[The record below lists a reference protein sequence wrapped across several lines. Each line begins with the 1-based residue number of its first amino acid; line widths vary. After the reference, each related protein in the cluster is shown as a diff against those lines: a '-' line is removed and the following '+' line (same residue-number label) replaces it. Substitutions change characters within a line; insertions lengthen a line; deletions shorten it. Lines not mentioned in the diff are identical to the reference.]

1 MPYRLAFKLQQLL
14 CYFAKKPILLAKK
27 STVFT
32 INNTLIMCF
41 GTLLAASSVIALS
54 QERWFQIEIS
64 IFSNE
69 SPVGKSEELWQ
80 PARQQLAFPEKMRKL
95 DNLIDILMLDSF
107 NSMNQAGI
115 VSRETAVASL
125 EQSPEQREEIILTT
139 GPQNQSI
146 NDEFRFF
153 DFSRDDFLQLPP
165 SSSDFQQTNRELERS
180 PDHRLLFHGLW
191 RQVVTNPAFAE
202 PIYVEGGLAYGAQ
215 HELQG
220 SLTIR
225 FNEGQDRIVVDANL
239 WFSEFSVVENLT
251 EKWELPAPP
260 KSIANFNDLETSN
273 PDLIFH
279 PIRVYHM
286 QQTRD
291 MRSQEFHYLD
301 HPALGLVILVQPY
314 EIPNPI
320 SNNSNL

>member
-1 MPYRLAFKLQQLL
+1 LL
-14 CYFAKKPILLAKK
+14 PKKPTILTAK
-27 STVFT
+27 
-32 INNTLIMCF
+32 NTLINCF
-41 GTLLAASSVIALS
+41 GILLAASPVIALP

-69 SPVGKSEELWQ
+69 SPVDKSEELWQ
-80 PARQQLAFPEKMRKL
+80 PARQQLAFPVKMRKL

-107 NSMNQAGI
+107 NSINQTGI
-115 VSRETAVASL
+115 VDRETVVASREL
-125 EQSPEQREEIILTT
+125 SPEQREKIILTT
-139 GPQNQSI
+139 GPQNQTV
-146 NDEFRFF
+146 NYEFRFF

-165 SSSDFQQTNRELERS
+165 SSSDFQQTNQELERS
-180 PDHRLLFHGLW
+180 PAHRLLFHGLW
-191 RQVVTNPAFAE
+191 RQVVTNSALAE

-251 EKWELPAPP
+251 EKWELPNPP
-260 KSIANFNDLETSN
+260 EPISYFGDPETSN

-279 PIRVYHM
+279 PTKVYHM

-291 MRSQEFHYLD
+291 MRSREFHYLD
-301 HPALGLVILVQPY
+301 HPALGLVISVEPY
-314 EIPNPI
+314 ELPNPI

>member
-1 MPYRLAFKLQQLL
+1 MQT
-14 CYFAKKPILLAKK
+14 KK
-27 STVFT
+27 SATFTVK
-32 INNTLIMCF
+32 NTLITCF
-41 GTLLAASSVIALS
+41 GILLAASPVIALP

-69 SPVGKSEELWQ
+69 SPIDKSEELWQ
-80 PARQQLAFPEKMRKL
+80 PARQQLAFPEKIRKL
-95 DNLIDILMLDSF
+95 DNLIDILTLDSS
-107 NSMNQAGI
+107 NSINQPEVVG
-115 VSRETAVASL
+115 RESAVAPREL
-125 EQSPEQREEIILTT
+125 SPEQREEIILTT
-139 GPQNQSI
+139 GPKNQTV
-146 NDEFRFF
+146 NHEFRFF

-180 PDHRLLFHGLW
+180 PAHRLLFHGLW
-191 RQVVTNPAFAE
+191 RQVVTNSAFAE

-251 EKWELPAPP
+251 EKWELPTPP
-260 KSIANFNDLETSN
+260 KSIANFDDLETSN

-291 MRSQEFHYLD
+291 MRSREFHYLD
-301 HPALGLVILVQPY
+301 HPALGLVILVEPY
-314 EIPNPI
+314 EIPDPI